1 MAADRQ
7 STRDAVGQ
15 FVWVGDLVGGVRP
28 GRYPVTVGGQVTAIG
43 ARGERVKV
51 RVHLVTDTGDHA
63 ARSNSYADAGRPKL
77 DDEVWLY
84 RERVFKVDALFVEEE
99 KEADE

>member
-1 MAADRQ
+1 MVADQR

-28 GRYPVTVGGQVTAIG
+28 GRYPVSVGGQVTAIG
-43 ARGERVKV
+43 TRGERVKV

-63 ARSNSYADAGRPKL
+63 ARSNTYADAGQPKL